1 MSGKTTVT
9 RTMRGNL
16 TGRRGATT
24 TGDAEAPE
32 SLTERQS
39 DPEIPD
45 PEIPDPEIPD
55 PEIPDPE
62 IPDYLST
69 SPTTKNIEPRIET
82 MSEIRQPGNTAD
94 STETLL
100 KDAERSF
107 SRHGVFS
114 PCDTR

>member
-16 TGRRGATT
+16 TARRGATT

-39 DPEIPD
+39 
-45 PEIPDPEIPD
+45 DPEIPD